1 MFSHKDLLGEQE
13 GSEDESEGSNGG
25 GDGRVRGGR
34 HRVDI
39 AEVAVTQTIFDRVGP
54 GSFTSLGAVTA
65 HRFIVV
71 REVLEVRAAPL
82 VYSTIDALYVT
93 EVGTSPLRIIQGTSR
108 NDHSA
113 ITARGLG

>member
-1 MFSHKDLLGEQE
+1 MGLPPVTITQ
-13 GSEDESEGSNGG
+13 
-25 GDGRVRGGR
+25 
-34 HRVDI
+34 
-39 AEVAVTQTIFDRVGP
+39 VAVTQTIFDRVGP
-54 GSFTSLGAVTA
+54 SGVTSHVAITA
-65 HRFIVV
+65 HHFIEV